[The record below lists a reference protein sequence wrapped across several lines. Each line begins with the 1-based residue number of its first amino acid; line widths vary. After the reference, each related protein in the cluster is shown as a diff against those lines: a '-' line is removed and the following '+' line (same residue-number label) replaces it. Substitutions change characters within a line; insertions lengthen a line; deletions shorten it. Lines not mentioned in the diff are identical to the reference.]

1 MGSPA
6 AVTSPRTGSAT
17 IWAACLP
24 VAHPS
29 LPDPPRPSCWP
40 VAHPSVPDPPR
51 PSCWPVGCPIGGT
64 VGCESAPDPPDP
76 LPLPAALA
84 EGRLRNQ
91 SDVAAVAPATGPAFD
106 APVFE
111 MPGLEMAAL
120 EMAGTC

>member
-6 AVTSPRTGSAT
+6 DGDVAPDRLGDDLGRVPADRPPVAPGSARG
-17 IWAACLP
+17 
-24 VAHPS
+24 
-29 LPDPPRPSCWP
+29 RPAGRSP
-40 VAHPSVPDPPR
+40 AVGPGPPR
-51 PSCWPVGCPIGGT
+51 PSCWPVGCPVGGT

-120 EMAGTC
+120 EMAGD